1 MYWNSIVFTGKMLN
15 SFNEHESFL
24 LKSNSYK
31 EYHRTAAPWHLLSE
45 FRSRNVNCTMTL
57 SSFRSWHVIPWSS
70 GLLAGRRALRHC
82 SYERTQNLPPSL
94 HWLLQ
99 RASLEGLC
107 SALLS
112 LPQPQ
117 TEWCASF
124 FQQQIPWSSPRCAS
138 PTAELPWLRSASSDP
153 ALFGSLTNLLLNM
166 NQKLI
171 VGERGFRAVLNQMLK
186 KVCFGR
192 TLIFYQVKDR
202 AQWSAVSKP
211 SHKGSSSFW
220 RKCV

>member
-138 PTAELPWLRSASSDP
+138 PTAELPLAEERFIWPSFVWLTYKSAAEYESETHSRRTRLP
-153 ALFGSLTNLLLNM
+153 CGPQSNAEKSLFWQDSHLLPSEGQGSM
-166 NQKLI
+166 
-171 VGERGFRAVLNQMLK
+171 VGCL
-186 KVCFGR
+186 
-192 TLIFYQVKDR
+192 
-202 AQWSAVSKP
+202 
-211 SHKGSSSFW
+211 
-220 RKCV
+220 